1 MPTFPS
7 ELNYAQYLSDSNPP
21 RAAKP
26 AYIDGQRTLTYGE
39 LAERSARFAG
49 LLHELGLRR
58 EERALLLM
66 HDTVDWPVAFLGS
79 LHAGIVPVAVNTLLT
94 PDDYAYMITH
104 SRSQAVFVSGTL
116 LDTLQQALSRRSE
129 EHTSELQ
136 SLMRITYAV
145 FCLTKKT

>member
-1 MPTFPS
+1 MPTCPS
-7 ELNYAQYLSDSNPP
+7 ELNYAQYLSDINAP
-21 RAAKP
+21 RAAKT
-26 AYIDGQRTLTYGE
+26 AYIDGQRALTYGE

-104 SRSQAVFVSGTL
+104 SRRDRKSTRLNS
-116 LDTLQQALSRRSE
+116 S
-129 EHTSELQ
+129 H
-136 SLMRITYAV
+136 
-145 FCLTKKT
+145 